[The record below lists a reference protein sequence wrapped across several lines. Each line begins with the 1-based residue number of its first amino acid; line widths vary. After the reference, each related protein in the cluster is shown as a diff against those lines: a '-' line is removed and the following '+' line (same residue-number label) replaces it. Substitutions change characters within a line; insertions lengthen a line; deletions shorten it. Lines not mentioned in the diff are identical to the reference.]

1 MLLPIET
8 MVKDALAT
16 SERTSSIVSHG
27 ERLLPCW
34 IDRVGRETPE
44 KVWLSIP
51 RSADL
56 QDGFRDFQYRH
67 LVAAI
72 DTVAW
77 WIESII
83 GRSTDF
89 ETVAYLGYIIFGCFP
104 D

>member
-1 MLLPIET
+1 MT
-8 MVKDALAT
+8 KDALAT
-16 SERTSSIVSHG
+16 SERSPNIVSHG

-34 IDRVGRETPE
+34 IDKVGRETPE
-44 KVWLSIP
+44 KVWVSMP
-51 RSADL
+51 RSMNL

-89 ETVAYLGYIIFGCFP
+89 ETVAYLGWIFLGRFP
-104 D
+104 K